1 MIQFHMM
8 FAITSFLLALGPLLS
23 VSGALIDQYGRQ
35 EADLLPSP
43 GYGQDEKTNCH
54 KVEKV
59 VFKDFCEPYTEETCW
74 TQNKETCITEN
85 YKNCTGVIQTDMDRA
100 CFDVTEMLCDLEE
113 SFHYESAEETFQ
125 VMRCFT
131 ATDRVCDTTY
141 NIDTQTKDDYQ
152 CLTVE
157 TPNCYQEEQTI
168 NDITCTDT
176 VEFQCGAK
184 QLSEYGAKQVVCVRF
199 PKKDC
204 YQVPRKVL
212 VEVCQ
217 QDFYDYCEK
226 FTNTVPF
233 PVEDQNCHFEPKK
246 ICEIQDKSKPKK
258 AKKYSYTKDCKQV
271 DRQICAQV
279 EKKRIQPVCDLE
291 QRLKCDYEPV
301 VKCEEQTK
309 LYCNKVEEVVVEE
322 VCDKKFETSY
332 L

>member
-1 MIQFHMM
+1 MDSGGTMIQFHMM

-113 SFHYESAEETFQ
+113 SFHYESAE
-125 VMRCFT
+125 
-131 ATDRVCDTTY
+131 
-141 NIDTQTKDDYQ
+141 
-152 CLTVE
+152 
-157 TPNCYQEEQTI
+157 QTI
-168 NDITCTDT
+168 HDITCTDT

-246 ICEIQDKSKPKK
+246 ICEMQDKSKPKK